1 MAGGFTGQPTLLEY
15 ALVVLAGCLA
25 VAINT
30 LAGGGSLLSF
40 PVLLFLGMPPI
51 AANATN
57 AVGLSV
63 GGISAVLGFGH
74 YYPSCRRR
82 FWLLVVPTVPGAL
95 GGAWLLA
102 HTSEALFGQLVP
114 VLIAAATAL
123 LALQDR
129 IKRWSTRR
137 WGTFPGFLG
146 LPVQFAVAVY
156 GGYFGAGMGIL
167 IMACLGLYLEGSLH
181 EHNAIKTWLQW
192 GINGAAS
199 VLFVV
204 SGLVDPAVA
213 ACLIVGG
220 LFGGWAA
227 AILAERIEPM
237 HLRRLI
243 VGLGAVLCVWF
254 ILRP

>member
-1 MAGGFTGQPTLLEY
+1 MAEGFAGQPALLEY

-57 AVGLSV
+57 AVGLTV

-74 YYPSCRRR
+74 YYPRCRRR

-95 GGAWLLA
+95 CGAWLLA
-102 HTSEALFGQLVP
+102 HTSEELFGQLVP
-114 VLIAAATAL
+114 VLIAAATVL
-123 LALQDR
+123 LALQEQ
-129 IKRWSTRR
+129 IKRWSVRR
-137 WGTFPGFLG
+137 WGAFPGFLG
-146 LPVQFAVAVY
+146 LPVQFVVAVY

-167 IMACLGLYLEGSLH
+167 IVACLGLYLGGTLH

-199 VLFVV
+199 VLFVA
-204 SGLVDPAVA
+204 SGLVEPAAA
-213 ACLIVGG
+213 ACLIAGG
-220 LFGGWAA
+220 LGGGWAA
-227 AILAERIEPM
+227 ARLAERIEPRQ
-237 HLRRLI
+237 LRRLI
-243 VGLGAVLCVWF
+243 VGLGAMLCLWF
-254 ILRP
+254 VVRP